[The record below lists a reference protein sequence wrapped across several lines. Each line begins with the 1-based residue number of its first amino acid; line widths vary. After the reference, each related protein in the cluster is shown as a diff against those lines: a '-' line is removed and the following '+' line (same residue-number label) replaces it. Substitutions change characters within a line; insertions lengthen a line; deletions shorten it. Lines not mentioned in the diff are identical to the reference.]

1 MGEALLKKSGKFMS
15 LGEAVSLIKDGD
27 QITLGGF
34 TTNRN
39 PMALCREIIRQK
51 KKDLYLVLHS
61 HGQGMELLIGAG

>member
-1 MGEALLKKSGKFMS
+1 MEGKAQLKGGKFMS
-15 LGEAVSLIKDGD
+15 LREAVSLIKDGD

-51 KKDLYLVLHS
+51 RRTSTLQCTLTARAWNL
-61 HGQGMELLIGAG
+61 